1 MNVRTKW
8 TVVVLVAGLGLL
20 AWGQRGGGFRGG
32 PRGRGTEAVP
42 ALAKSD
48 AEKRVLATLAEVQQ
62 IGETYLNVPVNDGRM
77 LRVLAE
83 SVDAKNVVELGT
95 STGLSGMWFGLA
107 LMKTGG
113 KLTTFEL
120 DSGRA
125 ALARTHFKK
134 AGVDAFIT
142 VVEGDAHQNVTRLKD
157 PIDVV
162 FIDADKEGY
171 LDYLNKLLPLV
182 RPGGLIL
189 AHNVDTA
196 PDYVRAVTTNPDL
209 ETVFAGE
216 NQGLGITLKKR

>member
-1 MNVRTKW
+1 MLTKRI
-8 TVVVLVAGLGLL
+8 VVAGVALSMACL
-20 AWGQRGGGFRGG
+20 AWGQRRGGFRPGFG
-32 PRGRGTEAVP
+32 GRGMEGVP
-42 ALAKSD
+42 LQANSE
-48 AEKRVLATLAEVQQ
+48 AEKRVLTTLQEAQKV
-62 IGETYLNVPVNDGRM
+62 GETYLNVPVSDGRL

-83 SVDAKNVVELGT
+83 GVGAKNIVELGT

-113 KLTTFEL
+113 KLTTFEI
-120 DSGRA
+120 DPGRA
-125 ALARTHFKK
+125 ATARAHFKN
-134 AGVDAFIT
+134 AGVDQFIT
-142 VVEGDAHQNVTRLKD
+142 VVVGDAHKNVQQLKD

-171 LDYLNKLLPLV
+171 LDYLKKLLPLV

-189 AHNVDTA
+189 AHNVESA
-196 PDYVRAVTTNPDL
+196 SDYVSAVTTNPDL